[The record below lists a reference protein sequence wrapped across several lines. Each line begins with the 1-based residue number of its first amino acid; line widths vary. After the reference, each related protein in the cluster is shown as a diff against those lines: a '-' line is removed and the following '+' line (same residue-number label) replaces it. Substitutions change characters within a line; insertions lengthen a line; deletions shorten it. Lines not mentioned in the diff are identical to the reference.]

1 MSQRMCTSTGVRVQ
15 LIKMLIDKCKQQE
28 AVIGELERQQEEL
41 GLVRDQ
47 QSSELSVLE
56 STKLD
61 LKRRTC
67 APLSLSLSHTHSLSH
82 IQLK

>member
-1 MSQRMCTSTGVRVQ
+1 
-15 LIKMLIDKCKQQE
+15 MLIDKCKQQE
-28 AVIGELERQQEEL
+28 AVIVELERQQAEL

-56 STKLD
+56 STRLD

-67 APLSLSLSHTHSLSH
+67 APLTLTLTLTLTRIYIYIYIHTQLS
-82 IQLK
+82 